1 MRIAVVG
8 GGAAGM
14 MAAAAAAERGA
25 EVSVFEKNEKLGKKL
40 FITGKGRCNLT
51 NSCDNADFFANVMS
65 NPKFLYSA
73 IYGFDQESVRA
84 FFEDNGCPL
93 KEERGGRIFPVSDH
107 SSDVIKTLEKV
118 LKKYNV
124 RVLLN
129 TRVSFLKRTEEGFVL
144 SYGDREENFDRVI
157 LACGGP
163 AYPTTGADMK
173 GYSLAENLGHSK
185 TGLYPALVPLEV
197 YEIEE
202 CRAMMGLSLKNV
214 SLTMKCGKKIYEG
227 FGEMLYTHFGLSG
240 PLVLSASSVYS
251 GRYEGKETKLYIDLK
266 PALTH
271 EQLDK
276 RVLRDFEENSNK
288 QFKNVLRLLLPGS
301 MAEVFPDR
309 VGIEADRYVREITKA
324 ERERLVTTLKSLEYT
339 VKGTRGFEESII
351 TKGGIKVKEIDPS
364 TMGSKL
370 VKGLYIAGEML
381 DVDALTGGYN
391 LQIAWATGHAAG
403 VAATED
409 VWE

>member
-1 MRIAVVG
+1 MKIAVVG

-14 MAAAAAAERGA
+14 MAAAAAAGRGA

-51 NSCDNADFFANVMS
+51 NSCDNADFFGNVIS

-84 FFEDNGCPL
+84 FFEDNGCAL

-107 SSDVIKTLEKV
+107 SSDVIKTLEGV
-118 LKKYNV
+118 LKKRNV
-124 RVLLN
+124 QIYLN
-129 TRVSFLKRTEEGFVL
+129 TRIGFIRKTDEGFVL
-144 SYGDREENFDRVI
+144 GTEGRELNFDRVI

-163 AYPTTGADMK
+163 AYPSTGADMK
-173 GYSLAENLGHSK
+173 GYSLAENLGHTK

-197 YEIEE
+197 AEAEE
-202 CRAMMGLSLKNV
+202 CRALMGLSLKNV
-214 SLTMKCGKKIYEG
+214 SLCMKSGKKIYEG

-266 PALTH
+266 PALSH

-276 RVLRDFEENSNK
+276 RILRDFEENMNR
-288 QFKNVLRLLLPGS
+288 QFKNVLRLLLPGK
-301 MAEVFPDR
+301 MAEIFPAR
-309 VGIEADRYVREITKA
+309 VGIAGDKYIREITKA
-324 ERERLVTTLKSLEYT
+324 ERERLVSVLKSLEYNVT
-339 VKGTRGFEESII
+339 GTRGFEESII
-351 TKGGIKVKEIDPS
+351 TKGGIKVKEVDPA
-364 TMGSKL
+364 TMGSRI

-403 VAATED
+403 VAAAEE

>member
-1 MRIAVVG
+1 
-8 GGAAGM
+8 M
-14 MAAAAAAERGA
+14 MAAAVAAEAGA
-25 EVSVFEKNEKLGKKL
+25 KVTLYEKNEKLGKKL

-51 NSCDNADFFANVMS
+51 NSCDDADFFSNVMS

-73 IYGFDQESVRA
+73 IYGFDQERVRA
-84 FFEDNGCPL
+84 FFEENGCPL
-93 KEERGGRIFPVSDH
+93 KEERGGRIFPLSDH

-118 LKKYNV
+118 LKRNSV
-124 RVLLN
+124 DIRLN
-129 TRVSFLKRTEEGFVL
+129 TRISFVEKKAEGFLIRTNAGEDNV
-144 SYGDREENFDRVI
+144 ERVI

-163 AYPTTGADMK
+163 AYPSTGADMK

-197 YEIEE
+197 EEVEE
-202 CRAMMGLSLKNV
+202 CKAVMGLALKNV
-214 SLTMKCGKKIYEG
+214 SLCMKSSGKKIYEG

-251 GRYEGKETKLYIDLK
+251 GKYGEKETKLFIDLK
-266 PALTH
+266 PALSH

-276 RVLRDFEENSNK
+276 RILRDFEENMNK

-301 MAEVFPDR
+301 LAEVFPKR
-309 VGIEADRYVREITKA
+309 VEISPDKYVREISRA
-324 ERERLVTTLKSLEYT
+324 ERERLVKVLKSLEYT
-339 VKGTRGFEESII
+339 VTGTRGFEEAII
-351 TKGGIKVKEIDPS
+351 TKGGIKVKEVDPS

-370 VKGLYIAGEML
+370 VKGLYFAGEML

-391 LQIAWATGHAAG
+391 LQIAWSTGYAAG
-403 VAATED
+403 KAAAEE

>member
-1 MRIAVVG
+1 MG

-14 MAAAAAAERGA
+14 MAAAAAAGKGA
-25 EVSVFEKNEKLGKKL
+25 EVSLYEKNEKLGKKL

-51 NSCDNADFFANVMS
+51 NSCDNADFFSNVIS
-65 NPKFLYSA
+65 NPKFLYSS

-84 FFEDNGCPL
+84 FFEENGCPL

-118 LKKYNV
+118 LDQRKVKIF
-124 RVLLN
+124 LN
-129 TRVSFLKRTEEGFVL
+129 TRISALRKT
-144 SYGDREENFDRVI
+144 GDAFIISAGGKDETFDRVI

-163 AYPTTGADMK
+163 AYPSTGADMK
-173 GYSLAENLGHSK
+173 GYSLAENLGHTK

-197 YEIEE
+197 EEVEE
-202 CRAMMGLSLKNV
+202 CRALMGLSLKNV

-251 GRYEGKETKLYIDLK
+251 GRYENKDTRLYIDLK

-276 RVLRDFEENSNK
+276 RVLRDFTENSNK

-301 MAEVFPDR
+301 LAEVFPKR
-309 VGIEADRYVREITKA
+309 VGIDADRYVRDITKA
-324 ERERLVTTLKSLEYT
+324 ERERLVTTLKSLEYR

-351 TKGGIKVKEIDPS
+351 TKGGIKVKEIDPA

-370 VKGLYIAGEML
+370 VRGLYIAGEML